1 MRRAAA
7 AATVVVLSALSA
19 TGSAVAGD
27 GGSPYFGTDYDCSP
41 IMTDSQALRVTGTNK
56 GVVESVRFT
65 GPRNYTC
72 QWSNA
77 SRGKGVTLVIGV
89 SDLQDRAGRKGLEKA
104 MCSDDLPL
112 PDDKRKLVC
121 DAAEDMVG
129 VRTAASAFEAYARL
143 TRAAG
148 GGGTKMRIDLGDGVR
163 GYWIGG
169 LMGGAVTMVTPGWS
183 VIHAACLWNV
193 KAINRDCSVEALR
206 IALRNMRA
214 AVADFCDGEQ
224 GSLKSCRA
232 PLPTPVPKSGGKPR
246 R

>member
-1 MRRAAA
+1 MSRAVV
-7 AATVVVLSALSA
+7 ATVVALLALSTA
-19 TGSAVAGD
+19 GSVAAGD

-56 GVVESVRFT
+56 GVVESVRFA

-89 SDLQDRAGRKGLEKA
+89 SDLQDRAGRKALEKA
-104 MCSDDLPL
+104 MCSDGLPL
-112 PDDKRKLVC
+112 PEDKRKLVC
-121 DAAEDMVG
+121 EAAEDMVG

-148 GGGTKMRIDLGDGVR
+148 GGGVKTRIDLGDGVR

-169 LMGGAVTMVTPGWS
+169 MAGGALTMVAPGWS
-183 VIHAACLWNV
+183 VVHAACLWNV
-193 KAINRDCSVEALR
+193 KAMNRDCSVEALR

-214 AVADFCDGEQ
+214 VAADFCDDQQ
-224 GSLKSCRA
+224 GSSRSCRA
-232 PLPTPVPKSGGKPR
+232 PLPTPVPKSGGKPKR
-246 R
+246 